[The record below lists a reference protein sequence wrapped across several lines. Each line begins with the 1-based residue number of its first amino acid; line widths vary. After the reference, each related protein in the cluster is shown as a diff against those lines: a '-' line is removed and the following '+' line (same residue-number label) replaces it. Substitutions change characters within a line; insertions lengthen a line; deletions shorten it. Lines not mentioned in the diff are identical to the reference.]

1 MLPPTGNRLVAVC
14 LSLFLPFVAKLAS
27 VFPHAASGRS
37 ASSVNPHK
45 TDKLSARVAKLFSIA
60 SASCKSVRCS
70 CNARTDGMA
79 LGAVAASHHLFFAI
93 GADFYLACFAAC
105 RLHASFLLREVGV
118 DFFFLVPLVWGQ
130 KSSRSGNGTDI
141 LSAFSLF
148 LLFNCGVVRKNT
160 WVPVLSMLSVAM
172 GRTWEAGMEGGLTVV
187 SEASDTGN
195 QALPISRS

>member
-60 SASCKSVRCS
+60 SASCKSVLCS
-70 CNARTDGMA
+70 CNARTDGKA
-79 LGAVAASHHLFFAI
+79 LCALQPATICFQSGLTLHACLLPAVFMHLFLF
-93 GADFYLACFAAC
+93 
-105 RLHASFLLREVGV
+105 REVGV
-118 DFFFLVPLVWGQ
+118 DHFFFVPLVWGQ
-130 KSSRSGNGTDI
+130 KSSRSRNGTDI

-148 LLFNCGVVRKNT
+148 LLFNCGVVMKNT

-172 GRTWEAGMEGGLTVV
+172 GRTWEAGMGGRV
-187 SEASDTGN
+187 DRGF
-195 QALPISRS
+195 